1 MNFSFIE
8 KYYEYFL
15 RGAVVTIILSFFA
28 VLIGTILGLILTL
41 LRRTNIKPIRFILEL
56 LKIDFTK
63 GKNPF
68 TRFIISIVDGNPIK
82 FLATVY
88 VEFVRGTP
96 LLVQIYIIYIGV
108 PALLGIDIPDMMV
121 AAIALFLNSAAYVA
135 EIIRAG
141 IEAVDKGQMEA
152 ARSLGMNG
160 RLSMLYIIIPQA
172 FKNIL
177 PALGNEFIA
186 IIKDSSMVSV
196 IGVAEL
202 MYNANTVRGS
212 IALGLEPVIVAA
224 IIYFA
229 ITFTLTRVLGIVE
242 RRMKASDIR

>member
-1 MNFSFIE
+1 MNFSFLH
-8 KYYEYFL
+8 KYQDYFL

-28 VLIGTILGLILTL
+28 VFIGTILGLLLTL
-41 LRRTNIKPIRFILEL
+41 LRRTNIRPVRFVLNL
-56 LKIDFTK
+56 FGIDCK
-63 GKNPF
+63 ESNNPF
-68 TRFIISIVDGNPIK
+68 VKFLVDGNPIK
-82 FLATVY
+82 FIASVY
-88 VEFVRGTP
+88 IEFVRGTP

-108 PALLGIDIPDMMV
+108 PSLLGINIPDMIV

-160 RLSMLYIIIPQA
+160 RRAMLYIIIPQA

-224 IIYFA
+224 MIYFV
-229 ITFTLTRVLGIVE
+229 ITFTLTRILGIVE